1 MAQRTISGAAVTFSL
16 SDLEFSDADDAECLS
31 PVVAA
36 PRAISNV
43 ANYTTTEGSESGAE
57 AASETSEFS
66 GFSEVEDPR
75 ADPLY
80 EVIERIRSATPV
92 DDPEKWTRIT
102 PQERDDIERG
112 VMTEQVV
119 LMRRLTRM
127 TASTAPLLRA
137 LIHTLEALVR
147 AQEESQK
154 EVCECLRTVAA
165 ASRSRP

>member
-1 MAQRTISGAAVTFSL
+1 MAQRTISDARVTFSL
-16 SDLEFSDADDAECLS
+16 SDLEFSDADDAECI
-31 PVVAA
+31 AT

-43 ANYTTTEGSESGAE
+43 ANYESLGSESGAE

-92 DDPEKWTRIT
+92 EDPEKWTRIT
-102 PQERDDIERG
+102 PQERDDIDRG

-154 EVCECLRTVAA
+154 EVCECLRMVAA